1 VETDGTWLESR
12 GPKGDLILEKQLFAN
27 PDLCTGCNR
36 CTLICSAKKEN
47 AFRPN
52 RARLRI
58 NNFPLRGYS
67 VPSVCFQCSK
77 ANCLE
82 ACPTAALYR
91 NAEGVVLVDD
101 SLCTACGACVAAC
114 TYGMIE
120 QNDSGIAYK
129 CDFCDGDPACVKE
142 CHSDALLFVAGD
154 SEHIRLKAAQMKHR
168 TTTGTPAEKR
178 RTMAESLMKKAR
190 A

>member
-1 VETDGTWLESR
+1 M
-12 GPKGDLILEKQLFAN
+12 KKQLFAN

-36 CTLICSAKKEN
+36 CTLVCSAMKEGGFQP
-47 AFRPN
+47 AM
-52 RARLRI
+52 ARIKI

-67 VPSVCFQCSK
+67 VPSVCFQCPK

-91 NAEGVVLVDD
+91 DEEGVVQVNAD
-101 SLCTACGACVAAC
+101 LCTTCGLCVAAC

-120 QNDSGIAYK
+120 QDDSGIAYK
-129 CDFCDGDPACVKE
+129 CDLCGGDPACVKE
-142 CHSDALLFVAGD
+142 CHADALLFAPGD
-154 SEHIRLKAAQMKHR
+154 ADLTSLKAAQMKCR
-168 TTTGTPAEKR
+168 TTTGSAGDKR
-178 RTMAESLMKKAR
+178 RAMGEILMKKAR

>member
-1 VETDGTWLESR
+1 M
-12 GPKGDLILEKQLFAN
+12 KKQLFAN

-36 CTLICSAKKEN
+36 CTLACSAVKEGT
-47 AFRPN
+47 FQPDKG
-52 RARLRI
+52 RLKI

-67 VPSVCFQCSK
+67 VPSICFQCPK

-91 NAEGVVLVDD
+91 DVEGVVLVNHD
-101 SLCTACGACVAAC
+101 LCTSCGACVTAC

-120 QNDSGIAYK
+120 IDENGIARK
-129 CDFCDGDPACVKE
+129 CDLCEGDPACVKE
-142 CHSDALLFVAGD
+142 CHADALLFVPGD
-154 SEHIRLKAAQMKHR
+154 SDLIRLKAAQMKCR
-168 TTTGTPAEKR
+168 TAIGSPGDKR
-178 RTMAESLMKKAR
+178 RTMAEVLMKKAR

>member
-1 VETDGTWLESR
+1 M
-12 GPKGDLILEKQLFAN
+12 KKQLFAN

-36 CTLICSAKKEN
+36 CSLACSAMKEG
-47 AFRPN
+47 AFQPDK
-52 RARLRI
+52 ARIRI

-67 VPSVCFQCSK
+67 VPSICFQCPK

-91 NAEGVVLVDD
+91 DTDGVVQINAD
-101 SLCTACGACVAAC
+101 LCTGCGACVTAC
-114 TYGMIE
+114 TYGMVE
-120 QNDSGIAYK
+120 QHTTGIAYK
-129 CDFCDGDPACVKE
+129 CDLCGGDPACVKE

-154 SEHIRLKAAQMKHR
+154 SEQIRLKAFQMKHR
-168 TTTGTPAEKR
+168 TTIGASAEKR

-190 A
+190 S